1 MSDKPQDCITESSTE
16 IFDANKSTAGDGGY
30 VPAEDRREETLEF
43 LADHQIPL
51 PPKAIYRAMKVERNI
66 NFSYRT
72 VQNILSELSESG
84 LVAKVD
90 MKELDDGNLVE
101 MDDDANSS
109 RAYYMITNQ
118 GVALA
123 ESDSRFD

>member
-1 MSDKPQDCITESSTE
+1 MVDKPQDCITGYSVE
-16 IFDANKSTAGDGGY
+16 IFDGNKSTASDGGY
-30 VPAEDRREETLEF
+30 VPAEDRREETLDF

-51 PPKAIYRAMKVERNI
+51 PPKAIYRAMKVERGI

-72 VQNILSELSESG
+72 VQNILSELSQSG

-101 MDDDANSS
+101 MDEDASTS

-123 ESDSRFD
+123 ESDSGFD

>member
-1 MSDKPQDCITESSTE
+1 MADVPQDCITESNGE
-16 IFDANKSTAGDGGY
+16 IFDADKVAAGDGGY
-30 VPAEDRREETLEF
+30 VPAEDRREETLDF

-51 PPKAIYRAMKVERNI
+51 PPKAVYRAMKIERNI

-72 VQNILSELSESG
+72 VQNILSELSKSG

-101 MDDDANSS
+101 LDEDESS
-109 RAYYMITNQ
+109 TRAYYMITNQ

-123 ESDSRFD
+123 ESDSGFD